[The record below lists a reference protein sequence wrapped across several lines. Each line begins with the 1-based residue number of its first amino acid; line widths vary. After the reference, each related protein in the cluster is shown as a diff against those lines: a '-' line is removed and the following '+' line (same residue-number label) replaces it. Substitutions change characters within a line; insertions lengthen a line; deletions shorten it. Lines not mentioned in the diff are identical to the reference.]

1 MKKGI
6 IVEHKKRYS
15 IVMDRQGLFHKV
27 RPLQKEEIGME
38 IQFKSKSY
46 IWDHILPLF
55 RGVPFKI
62 ATMAI
67 ICVLLLSPI
76 YLWVSKEDVY
86 AVVSIDINPSINVSI
101 DQNFQVLKLE
111 ALNEDAKQ
119 VVSQINWQNK
129 SFFIVSEKIIEL
141 SQNTFELSND
151 SPVLMA
157 ISYLHQKNEKNMM
170 DELNQYYGG
179 ENQHEMAIYEVKEAI
194 RNEAQK
200 EQKSMNE
207 VAAQE
212 LEKEATAISTSSVEE
227 NEESLPDL
235 DEEEEELIHNFYQD
249 HLEEDEDD
257 SDPVPVES
265 EKSKETNDS
274 VATLLPPQANDQ
286 ARENNAIKGGQNSQK
301 PGLAMSQNKVKD
313 TINERIPE
321 HAKKKSRV
329 NQNNSYTKQ
338 ISQSKDNHKKQKAN
352 QKKQESRPNVNKKK
366 QEKKFNSKANHNAKN
381 GKSNAAPN
389 SRRAYP

>member
-111 ALNEDAKQ
+111 ALNEDAEQ

-170 DELNQYYGG
+170 DELNQYYG

-286 ARENNAIKGGQNSQK
+286 ARENNAIKGQNSQK

-321 HAKKKSRV
+321 HAKEKSRV